1 MKKSKLLILGGIALA
16 FSACSDDAH
25 INAPDGTADDGLK
38 TATITVGQWGQTR
51 ATNLDTWSYDH
62 NCACNWSDDIFNY
75 ELPGDAEDITKP
87 GFNQNASV
95 FFVPEGDHG
104 TLNFGWQA
112 NINNAKVLYLK
123 GSATFNDINFPSGLK
138 VYIAGNYAPQTLG
151 NNWSNIDFIVLKD
164 AELTINSVSLNSSK
178 LYNAGTVNMPNGFDG
193 SKIAEVYNAGELN
206 IGKEGS
212 WLTIPGGVK
221 LNSNGGYISITG
233 QQVQIEATCD
243 IHNMVG
249 VKGKVVISNSN
260 TKYICGLEI
269 DGNLQIDNVGLIS
282 SYIKAKEI
290 TFNGHPIKLLP
301 EAYVVAEKISMPT
314 SKEKDVFIGYTGS
327 HALIETKDFYFR
339 NKSNFQ
345 DNFSHNIYFNVT
357 GTIDIEEI
365 IVRDNGQQDNAFNKY
380 NSIDEYLNSQNG
392 EKLDR
397 EMFNADI
404 AGAPECGES
413 YGTKEPEPET
423 KLVKV
428 GIIEAPNHNHDS
440 DKSEDKRHL
449 SATCI
454 DFDGTTFYAS
464 YHMRGYNWGNDQ
476 YDNDETEGCI
486 ETWTIEEV
494 ETEGVKENKLVLGH
508 YMWTHDFDFNHLILD
523 GGDII
528 TVGHKDGIGTSG
540 ENKNLGAIIG
550 RIPKTFTDVID
561 PKEGDDNVY
570 AYDPD
575 NEISFSYKYLTT
587 DEKLYKEWENP
598 KKGNTTVQFVDY
610 KNAGDG
616 NCVIKVG
623 NKYYVTTFAGY
634 GIIDRDFN
642 RVKDEAGNIL
652 FVQTPYSA
660 KHIIP
665 AGDSYKV
672 LFLNDE
678 PEGKNVA
685 ETDKSTVSIA
695 TFTGESDILG
705 SADDAVQLTDCYVQP
720 VDGKNVLAY
729 YGNKLYACLGKG
741 GLNINNE
748 KTIKFGEEGEEPVNG
763 VALDEKY
770 IYVACGSQLRVLDIN
785 TQVEVAK
792 YCIPNKSANYIKL
805 GVINGQKY
813 IAVAFGQEGVQ
824 VFRLEEAK

>member
-123 GSATFNDINFPSGLK
+123 GSATFNDINFPNGLK

-164 AELTINSVSLNSSK
+164 AELTINSVSLNNSK

-193 SKIAEVYNAGELN
+193 SKIAEVYNAGEFN

-314 SKEKDVFIGYTGS
+314 SNDAFIGYTDS
-327 HALIETKDFYFR
+327 HALIETNDFYFR
-339 NKSNFQ
+339 NKNNFQ

-397 EMFNADI
+397 KMFNADI

-428 GIIEAPNHNHDS
+428 GIIEAPDHNHDS

-454 DFDGTTFYAS
+454 DFDGKTFYAS
-464 YHMRGYNWGNDQ
+464 YHMRGYNWGNDT
-476 YDNDETEGCI
+476 YDKDETEGCI

-494 ETEGVKENKLVLGH
+494 ETEGVKENKLVLGK
-508 YMWTHDFDFNHLILD
+508 YMWTNDFDFNHLIID
-523 GGDII
+523 GSNII
-528 TVGHKDGIGTSG
+528 TVGSMEK
-540 ENKNLGAIIG
+540 KGAIIG
-550 RIPKTFTDVID
+550 RIPNTFANFELSDEDGNTYSA
-561 PKEGDDNVY
+561 EL
-570 AYDPD
+570 
-575 NEISFSYKYLTT
+575 FYKVLTT
-587 DEKLYKEWENP
+587 EEPLRKEWENP
-598 KKGNTTVQFVDY
+598 KKGNTTEQFVDY
-610 KNAGDG
+610 KDAGDG

-623 NKYYVTTFAGY
+623 NEYFVATYKGYGRVDANTLKSVKNDAKEPQFVTTDG
-634 GIIDRDFN
+634 
-642 RVKDEAGNIL
+642 
-652 FVQTPYSA
+652 SA
-660 KHIIP
+660 KHIVQN
-665 AGDSYKV
+665 GDQIAV
-672 LFLNDE
+672 LYLNTRPDVNAATTE
-678 PEGKNVA
+678 
-685 ETDKSTVSIA
+685 STATLA
-695 TFTGESDILG
+695 TFSV
-705 SADDAVQLTDCYVQP
+705 ADFPYNANTIDLNSVVTP

-729 YGNKLYACLGKG
+729 DGNNNYYACLGKG

-748 KTIKFGEEGEEPVNG
+748 IINFGEDGKEPVNG